1 MHIKLLKVFCDVAV
15 RQSFS
20 AGARENE
27 VSQSAASQMVHQLE
41 ERLGVRLLDRSK
53 RPLVLTPE
61 GQVFYRGCR
70 KLLDRYWALE
80 EEVRTLHEDV
90 SGRVSVA
97 SIYSV
102 GLSHMNESV
111 QEFLSRHP
119 KANVRVEYQHPDRVY
134 AMVERDQ
141 ADVGLVSYPRSSR
154 TVQATAWREEP
165 MVVVCSPQHPLA
177 ARGEMDIRQLHGCTM
192 VSFDSNLII
201 RREID
206 RELTSRDIEV
216 NVAMEF
222 DNTETIKRAIEINA
236 GVGLLPAPTVQ
247 REIASGTL
255 VAIPLRG
262 TPLVRPLGIIQRKGK
277 ELSRTARQFIEFL
290 LEKAERSGGEIE
302 AGTEI
307 APGRELED
315 GRELDEGREI
325 EDGPLDG
332 SSGSDDSHIELSEIS
347 SSAE

>member
-1 MHIKLLKVFCDVAV
+1 MHIKLLQVFCDVAV

-20 AGARENE
+20 AGAREND

-61 GQVFYRGCR
+61 GQVFYRGSR
-70 KLLDRYWALE
+70 KLLDRYRALE

-111 QEFLSRHP
+111 QEFLARHP

-134 AMVERDQ
+134 SMVERDQ
-141 ADVGLVSYPRSSR
+141 ADVGLVSFPRSSR

-165 MVVVCSPQHPLA
+165 MVIVCAPSHPFATRSEL
-177 ARGEMDIRQLHGCTM
+177 DIRQLHGSM
-192 VSFDSNLII
+192 IVSFDSNLII

-206 RELTSRDIEV
+206 RELTARGIEV
-216 NVAMEF
+216 NVVMEF
-222 DNTETIKRAIEINA
+222 DNTETMKRAIEINA

-247 REIASGTL
+247 RETALGSL
-255 VAIPLRG
+255 MAIPIRG
-262 TPLVRPLGIIQRKGK
+262 TPLIRPLGIIQRKGK

-290 LEKAERSGGEIE
+290 LEKAERLGPEGDGGEE
-302 AGTEI
+302 NGHVALT
-307 APGRELED
+307 
-315 GRELDEGREI
+315 
-325 EDGPLDG
+325 
-332 SSGSDDSHIELSEIS
+332 EIS